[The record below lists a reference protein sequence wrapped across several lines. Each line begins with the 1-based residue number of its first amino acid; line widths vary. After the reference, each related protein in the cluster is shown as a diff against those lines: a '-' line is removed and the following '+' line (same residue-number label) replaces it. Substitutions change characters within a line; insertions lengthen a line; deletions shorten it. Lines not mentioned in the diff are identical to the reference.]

1 MESRRHAHVVNIDEL
16 EWQPGSEGERFA
28 SARKRLAAAAGGAQ
42 IGCTLFE
49 VPPGKRAFPFHS
61 HSSNEESIYI
71 LEGAGT
77 LRLGAD
83 QVKVRAGDYITMPAE
98 LELAHQLINSGAA
111 PLRYLCFSTMKLP
124 EIVRYPDSGKL
135 GMMTAA
141 QGAPKD
147 WPDFRGRA
155 FLLLKEGAS
164 LDYYDGE

>member
-71 LEGAGT
+71 LEGEAT

-83 QVKVRAGDYITMPAE
+83 QVKVRGGDYITMPAE
-98 LELAHQLINSGAA
+98 
-111 PLRYLCFSTMKLP
+111 
-124 EIVRYPDSGKL
+124 L